1 MNILET
7 LLQGGFYSFL
17 WTTFWFLIVL
27 TVLVFVHEFGHYA
40 IARWNGVRVEVFS
53 IGFGTGAGF

>member
-1 MNILET
+1 MMILET

-40 IARWNGVRVEVFS
+40 IAR
-53 IGFGTGAGF
+53 